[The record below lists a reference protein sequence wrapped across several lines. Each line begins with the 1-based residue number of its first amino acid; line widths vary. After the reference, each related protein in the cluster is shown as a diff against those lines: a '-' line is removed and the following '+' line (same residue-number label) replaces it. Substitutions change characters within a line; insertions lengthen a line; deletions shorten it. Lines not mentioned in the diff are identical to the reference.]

1 VTATLDKLR
10 EARYLST
17 LDLKSEQ
24 LLADS
29 PLPGE
34 SITVFTEYSVQT
46 KNEFSSVQETS
57 DIIMITMFVC
67 ATLTN
72 GIIMAQLLYY
82 WNMDIKDKENI
93 RKHKKK
99 S

>member
-57 DIIMITMFVC
+57 
-67 ATLTN
+67 
-72 GIIMAQLLYY
+72 
-82 WNMDIKDKENI
+82 
-93 RKHKKK
+93 
-99 S
+99 